1 MTSQI
6 VQRNEDEAGNI
17 VAWWLERRIAAESIC
32 GLTLTWQIYLERRAP
47 NILIMTLRTGT
58 LAETNYLSNT
68 SSARVLHASP
78 SLPDI
83 YYTGTRAQRSRRINP
98 PMSPATLSSVDLQ
111 LHIYNSLLESR
122 TADVALHVR
131 GTWEAIYK
139 LHRVVLIQSVRPATD
154 RALHPSLITTCR
166 ASLAH
171 YSLLDSLSPHLN
183 SLAIY
188 RDLKKL
194 M

>member
-1 MTSQI
+1 
-6 VQRNEDEAGNI
+6 
-17 VAWWLERRIAAESIC
+17 
-32 GLTLTWQIYLERRAP
+32 
-47 NILIMTLRTGT
+47 MTLRTGT
-58 LAETNYLSNT
+58 LAETNYHSNT

-83 YYTGTRAQRSRRINP
+83 YSSPSHTGTRAQRSRRINP
-98 PMSPATLSSVDLQ
+98 PMNPATLSSVDLQ

-131 GTWEAIYK
+131 GTWEAVYK

-166 ASLAH
+166 ASLVH

-188 RDLKKL
+188 RDLRKL